1 MVGRTEFALVFL
13 ENALIAKFF
22 VVVVIKRM
30 EGGGTEEF
38 FFVVGLEFGGHFFL
52 VGNLALKV
60 PYTRL
65 INKIKLFSTLFSMDS
80 IADLYKRTSYFFGRF
95 SRSTVATVFVYVLN

>member
-1 MVGRTEFALVFL
+1 MQS
-13 ENALIAKFF
+13 F
-22 VVVVIKRM
+22 VVVLKRM
-30 EGGGTEEF
+30 EGGGTEEIF
-38 FFVVGLEFGGHFFL
+38 NFIFVVGLEFGGHFFL